1 MTVVYVETNF
11 VLEMAFLQEE
21 HEHCDSLLRLA
32 ADRSNTELVL
42 PVFCVAE
49 AYEAFGRKRRER
61 LELADRLRREVGQLA
76 RSRTYAHRRKDF
88 VELTD
93 LFRRSGQEEQDRL
106 DRVLDEV
113 LGVARLLPLERIITR
128 EAVEYRKTRDLGT
141 QDALVYAS
149 VISDLDNT
157 RPRSS
162 CFISRNPKD
171 FANPDIRDGD
181 LADRSCTLLT
191 NFTDGY
197 GYVKAASDAGT

>member
-1 MTVVYVETNF
+1 MTLVYIETNF
-11 VLEMAFLQEE
+11 ILEMAFLQEE
-21 HEHCDSLLRLA
+21 HEHCDSLLWLA
-32 ADRSNTELVL
+32 AERSNTELVL

-76 RSRTYAHRRKDF
+76 RSRTYAHRHKDF

-93 LFRRSGQEEQDRL
+93 LFRRSGQEEQGRL

-113 LGVARLLPLERIITR
+113 LRIARLLPLERKITH
-128 EAVEYRKTRDLGT
+128 EAVKFRKTRDLGT

-149 VISDLDNT
+149 VISDLDKLK
-157 RPRSS
+157 PKSS
-162 CFISRNPKD
+162 CFITRNPKD

-181 LADRSCTLLT
+181 LADRGCTLLT

-197 GYVKAASDAGT
+197 GYVKAASDTVT